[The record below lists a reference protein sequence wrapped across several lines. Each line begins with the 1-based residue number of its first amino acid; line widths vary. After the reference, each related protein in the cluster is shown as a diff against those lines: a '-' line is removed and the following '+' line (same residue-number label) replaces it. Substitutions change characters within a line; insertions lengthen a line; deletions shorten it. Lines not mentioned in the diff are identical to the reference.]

1 MKIFKLFK
9 EIQSIREVL
18 TLIFKQHLDIA
29 HKISTMQAQLDKID
43 LNTEPQSICFE
54 DENRG
59 DVQISKEIYNEM
71 CEYLE
76 EDEINVMGLT

>member
-1 MKIFKLFK
+1 MKIFKLLK
-9 EIQSIREVL
+9 EIQAIREVL

-29 HKISTMQAQLDKID
+29 HQINTMQAQLDKID

>member
-1 MKIFKLFK
+1 MKIFKLLK
-9 EIQSIREVL
+9 DIPSIREVYTIL
-18 TLIFKQHLDIA
+18 FTQHSDIA

>member
-1 MKIFKLFK
+1 MKIFKLLK
-9 EIQSIREVL
+9 EIQAIREVL
-18 TLIFKQHLDIA
+18 TLIFKQNLDIV
-29 HKISTMQAQLDKID
+29 HKINTMQAQLDKID

-54 DENRG
+54 DENRS